1 MMDVEHAIIAGDGFD
16 PVAPKRDVLLLTA
29 TLKPPAA
36 AVARSDHQERLH
48 DYIAALHFYLG
59 DRATVYDR
67 ILFVDNS
74 RGGIGPIED
83 AVRRTPHDKLV
94 EIISFAG
101 NDHPV
106 SLGKAYGEFR
116 LIDRGLALSAIV
128 GSSDWIWKI
137 TGRLR
142 LLNIRKLRGALPGG
156 PLDLVCDL
164 HNFPLIGSN
173 RLHRNRYMDLRV
185 FAARRDAYD
194 AAYRGAWQRI
204 AGFDSFAMYELSMQ
218 ARRHLRVLP
227 RFPREPRI
235 QGVSGRHLR
244 DYDAWQGRL
253 KSGVR
258 DTLRRAAPSLWL

>member
-1 MMDVEHAIIAGDGFD
+1 MEVEHAIVAGEQFD
-16 PVAPKRDVLLLTA
+16 PAGPKRDVLLLTA

-36 AVARSDHQERLH
+36 AVARSNHEERLH
-48 DYIAALHFYLG
+48 DYIAALRFYLR

-74 RGGIGPIED
+74 MGGIRPIEE
-83 AVRRTPHDKLV
+83 AARRIPHDKLV
-94 EIISFAG
+94 EIVSFAG

-106 SLGKAYGEFR
+106 SFGKAYGEFK
-116 LIDRGLALSAIV
+116 LIDRGLALSTIV
-128 GSSDWIWKI
+128 SGSDWIWKI

-142 LLNIRKLRGALPGG
+142 LLNIREMRRALPGK

-164 HNFPLIGSN
+164 HNVPLVGSN

-185 FAARRDAYD
+185 FAGRRDAYD
-194 AAYRGAWQRI
+194 AAYRGRWERI
-204 AGFDSFAMYELSMQ
+204 AGFDTFAMYELSMQ

-258 DTLRRAAPSLWL
+258 DTLRRAAPFLWL